1 MSRARID
8 VDTGSEA
15 YQDVSKAEAKAISTR
30 LWPRLKWPR
39 TRGQINRP
47 GWQVITQI
55 TQIRGI

>member
-39 TRGQINRP
+39 VAKLTGQ
-47 GWQVITQI
+47 G
-55 TQIRGI
+55 GK